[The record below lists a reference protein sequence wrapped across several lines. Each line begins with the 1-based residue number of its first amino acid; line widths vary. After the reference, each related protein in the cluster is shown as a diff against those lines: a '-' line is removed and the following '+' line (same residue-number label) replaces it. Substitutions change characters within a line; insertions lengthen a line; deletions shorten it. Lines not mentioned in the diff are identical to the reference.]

1 MKTKI
6 VVLLVMCGNFSF
18 AQTPKTISCK
28 PEKATVY
35 FTGAQIY
42 YSENVT
48 IPAGTTELAFQGV
61 SPFIDPA
68 TIITS
73 GKGDFTILDAQF
85 NTRYPENIETKPDN
99 PLLMKYKKAIKMKQ
113 DSSYELYYQL
123 MLIQANKEALII
135 EKGFLQSNPII
146 RGTSKRDSLVL
157 MKDAIEYY
165 RQRQGNIDAEWV
177 KLTRE
182 QDKLTAIKTDLESGI
197 AEINELINKVNQG
210 TPVDNAQPI
219 YEILITVSADVATAA
234 SIQFNYYTASASWA
248 PEYDLKATST
258 DNSLTLIQKAKLIQN
273 TAVDWK
279 NVRLTL
285 STGNPSL
292 RNTRPTLNPLFVQL
306 INYMRDDLQTKK
318 SESLNEITTASAGTT
333 FSNDEL
339 KDMDA
344 KYSFDYSTVKT
355 NMVQV
360 EYAIALSYSI
370 PSDGKPHT
378 IAIQKKEL
386 NASFE
391 YYCVPKLHKDAFLQ
405 ARIVDWEDMNLVY
418 GEAKIYFDN
427 SYVGKSTI
435 NPTDMD
441 DTLNIDL
448 GRDKTI
454 LVERKLIKEKS
465 KTGFVD
471 GMKTVTRSFTITVR
485 NTKANAINF
494 VLLDQIPLS
503 NQKDITVTAEETSGA
518 KLEEQTGSLTWNMNL
533 KSKETKTFKFTYTV
547 KYPGSQQINPL
558 I

>member
-1 MKTKI
+1 MKAKLI
-6 VVLLVMCGNFSF
+6 VLFVMCNNLMF
-18 AQTPKTISCK
+18 AQTQKTISCN

-48 IPAGTTELAFQGV
+48 IPVGTTEFAFQGV
-61 SPFIDPA
+61 SPFIDPS
-68 TIITS
+68 TIISS

-99 PLLMKYKKAIKMKQ
+99 PLLIKYKKAIKTKQ
-113 DSSYELYYQL
+113 DSVYELYYQL

-182 QDKLTAIKTDLESGI
+182 QDKLTAIKLNLETGI
-197 AEINELINKVNQG
+197 AEINEMINKVG
-210 TPVDNAQPI
+210 VGIPDENAQPV
-219 YEILITVSADVATAA
+219 YEILITVFADAATAG

-279 NVRLTL
+279 DVKLTL

-306 INYMRDDLQTKK
+306 INYMREDVSTKY
-318 SESLNEITTASAGTT
+318 SGTLNEVTTTTAGSTI
-333 FSNDEL
+333 SNDEL

-386 NASFE
+386 KSLFE
-391 YYCVPKLHKDAFLQ
+391 YYCVPKLDKDAFLQ
-405 ARIVDWEDMNLVY
+405 ARIVDWEDLNLIY

-427 SYVGKSTI
+427 SYVGKSSI
-435 NPTDMD
+435 NPNDME

-485 NTKANAINF
+485 NTKATTINF
-494 VLLDQIPLS
+494 ELLDQIPLS

-518 KLEEQTGSLTWNMNL
+518 KLDDATGSLTWNMNL
-533 KSKETKTFKFTYTV
+533 KSKETKIFKFTYTV